1 MRKLILMATVA
12 AIGAA
17 GVAFAGT
24 HVEIKDPE
32 IARQEAH
39 TKWLNDHPLTKVVE
53 NKDLKVKIEKDAIMR
68 SCCMPPNL
76 VVYGKITNIS
86 SEPIDY
92 VRLLFSFEDDHG
104 KVLKAESL
112 YNNNAIS
119 LNDDENM
126 QKILN
131 EKPHFKPL
139 KPGETDSFSYSIPF
153 PMLPRQFT
161 KVELFTTNVKQEQQS
176 AAALHP

>member
-1 MRKLILMATVA
+1 MRKLILIATFVA
-12 AIGAA
+12 AGAV
-17 GVAFAGT
+17 GVASAGT

-39 TKWLNDHPLTKVVE
+39 TKWLNDHPLTKVIE
-53 NKDLKVKIEKDAIMR
+53 NKDLKVKIEKDAIMH

-76 VVYGKITNIS
+76 VVYGKITNVG

-92 VRLLFSFEDDHG
+92 VRLLFSFEDDNG

-112 YNNNAIS
+112 FNNNAIS
-119 LNDDENM
+119 MNDDENT

-131 EKPHFKPL
+131 EKPHFTPL
-139 KPGETDSFSYSIPF
+139 KPGDTDTFSYVIPF
-153 PMLPRQFT
+153 PMLPPQFT
-161 KVELFTTNVKQEQQS
+161 QVELYTTNVKQ
-176 AAALHP
+176 